1 MEFKRVIFLAGSV
14 VCVSVYEPSY
24 LLETFLISCHQIN
37 KISLSLIQWIK
48 QGWWGGAHNWVYFN
62 VLKLVVVV
70 VFLIKNDIY
79 LSENY
84 IYFYNLISNRVW
96 VSWPQNKNENENKIK
111 HFSFFVFDMFDEL
124 SLRFVKFVVVVVKLL
139 GK

>member
-1 MEFKRVIFLAGSV
+1 M
-14 VCVSVYEPSY
+14 
-24 LLETFLISCHQIN
+24 
-37 KISLSLIQWIK
+37 
-48 QGWWGGAHNWVYFN
+48 
-62 VLKLVVVV
+62 KLVV
-70 VFLIKNDIY
+70 VFLIKTDIY